1 MDYILPHDIIDGAH
15 PTPGQTA
22 FILHGILGSRR
33 NWRSFTRRLAQRYPD
48 WRYVTVDLR
57 GHGDAH
63 GLPGPHT
70 VDACAADL
78 ARLAAALGTAP
89 LSVVGHSFGGKV
101 ALRYAARAPANLTS
115 VWSLDS
121 PPGLWRRETAGDEIA
136 RVFAAIRSLAMPAE
150 NRVAV
155 SEHFVAQGFGR
166 GVAGWM
172 TTNVHRTAQGVEWR
186 FDLPVL
192 ESLISDYANLD
203 VWDVIERPPT
213 GVVPHVLVAGK
224 GARWS
229 SVAQRRLA
237 SAGQAR
243 QHHLAESGHWVHVD
257 DPDGL
262 MDALGET
269 FATH

>member
-1 MDYILPHDIIDGAH
+1 VDHILPHDFIDGANAA
-15 PTPGQTA
+15 PGRTA

-33 NWRSFTRRLAQRYPD
+33 NWRSFTRRLARTYPG

-78 ARLAAALGTAP
+78 ARLAEAIGEAP
-89 LSVVGHSFGGKV
+89 RAVVGHSFGGKV
-101 ALRYAARAPANLTS
+101 ALRYAARAPTGLTS

-121 PPGLWRRETAGDEIA
+121 PPGLWRRGAGGDEIS
-136 RVFAAIRSLAMPAE
+136 RVFATIRRLPMPAE
-150 NRVAV
+150 SRVAV
-155 SEHFVAQGFGR
+155 SDHFTAHGFGR

-172 TTNVHRTAQGVEWR
+172 TTNVRRTQGGVEWR
-186 FDLPVL
+186 FELSVL
-192 ESLISDYANLD
+192 EALLSDYATLD
-203 VWDVIERPPT
+203 AWDVIERPPA
-213 GVVPHVLVAGK
+213 GVTPHVLMAGQ

-229 SVAQRRLA
+229 EVARRRLDRA
-237 SAGQAR
+237 HKAR
-243 QHHLAESGHWVHVD
+243 QHTLEESGHWVHVD

-262 MDALGET
+262 IIALGDT
-269 FATH
+269 FSED